1 MTQLY
6 AVRAGMKEEIKVAR
20 AQMDVTGLDPPANAR
35 KVREWVERISSEQR
49 PDLIVFPA
57 PSTTA

>member
-1 MTQLY
+1 
-6 AVRAGMKEEIKVAR
+6 MKEEIKVAR
-20 AQMDVTGLDPPANAR
+20 AQMDVTWLDPPANAR